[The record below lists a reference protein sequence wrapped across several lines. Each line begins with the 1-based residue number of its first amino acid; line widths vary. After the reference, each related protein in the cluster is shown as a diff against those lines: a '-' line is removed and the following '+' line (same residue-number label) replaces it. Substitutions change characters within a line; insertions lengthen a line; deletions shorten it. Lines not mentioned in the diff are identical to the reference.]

1 MPAIALATYS
11 ALPGLAPDE
20 HPLVHALT
28 SLGIRAEAAVWDD
41 PTVRWD
47 AYDAV
52 VVRSC
57 WDYHLRYEEFFRWID
72 HVAALGVAIWNP
84 PRTLRWNSRKTYLH
98 DLTIGGI
105 RTVPTFW
112 LRAC

>member
-1 MPAIALATYS
+1 MPAIALATYA

-20 HPLVHALT
+20 HPLVHALA
-28 SLGIRAEAAVWDD
+28 SLGIRAEAQVWDD
-41 PTVRWD
+41 PAVRWD

-72 HVAALGVAIWNP
+72 RVAALGVAIWNP

-105 RTVPTFW
+105 RTVPTI
-112 LRAC
+112 